1 MQKINRCKWAKN
13 NRSLI
18 KYHDEEWGIPVYNDQ
33 KIFESLSLEIFQA
46 GLSWEIILNKR
57 KEFRIAFDNFNYNL
71 ISKYDESKL
80 NSLYNNKKIIRN
92 KLKIK
97 SIRNNAIYFIGIQ
110 KEFGSFYKYIWSF
123 TENQVIVNNYKNYK
137 EIPVTSNLAIKIS
150 YDLKKRGFKF
160 IGNIIVYSFIQA
172 IGIINDHTT
181 DCFRYKDL
189 S

>member
-1 MQKINRCKWAKN
+1 MQKINRCKWAKKN
-13 NRSLI
+13 SSLL
-18 KYHDEEWGIPVYNDQ
+18 KYHDKEWGTPVFNDQ
-33 KIFESLSLEIFQA
+33 KIFEALSLEIFQA

-57 KEFRIAFDNFNYNL
+57 NEFRHAFDNFNYNL
-71 ISKYDESKL
+71 VSKYDESKL
-80 NSLYNNKKIIRN
+80 ISLYNNKKIIRN
-92 KLKIK
+92 KLKIR
-97 SIRNNAIYFIGIQ
+97 SIRNNAISFIEIR
-110 KEFGSFYKYIWSF
+110 KEFKSFNKYIWSF